1 MPKQRANLKRL
12 IGPAGILGALVI
24 ASLSSGC
31 AMIFSGTEQ
40 ALHARPKEARIEIYT
55 WDGKPV
61 ASSETVSENGL
72 TVHRPPR
79 GESYLV
85 LLQKDGYCPKY
96 WVTPLA
102 HEERTLVKFMLF
114 LEGIMFPIGW
124 FGKDIDHFSGAPY
137 TFKPTEFE
145 LTTPDTLQCGS

>member
-1 MPKQRANLKRL
+1 MPKKFAKHRRL
-12 IGPAGILGALVI
+12 IGHAGVLGALVI

-40 ALHARPKEARIEIYT
+40 TLQVKPKGARIEIYT
-55 WDGKPV
+55 WDGKQV
-61 ASSETVSENGL
+61 TSSETASEGGL

-85 LLQKDGYCPKY
+85 ILQKDGYCPKY

-102 HEERTLVKFMLF
+102 HEQSTVARFMLF
-114 LEGIMFPIGW
+114 LEELMFPIGW
-124 FGKDIDHFSGAPY
+124 FGKDVDHFSGAPY

-145 LTTPDTLQCGS
+145 LTTQDTLPCGS